1 MQAVRHGSLRDED
14 WISLSSTLGPLAAS
28 NIYIDDTSG
37 ITPSQ
42 LRSRCRRL
50 KMEHGLD
57 MIMVDYLQPVLHL
70 FAVDERGRPCRKP
83 PERGQ

>member
-14 WISLSSTLGPLAAS
+14 WITLSESMLGPLAAS

-50 KMEHGLD
+50 KMEHGLGY
-57 MIMVDYLQPVLHL
+57 DY
-70 FAVDERGRPCRKP
+70 G
-83 PERGQ
+83 